1 MTRMEFYG
9 YQREDGSV
17 GIRNHVAIIAVD
29 ALANRTVEGIS
40 KIIRNTIPI
49 THPYGRLQFGEDLN
63 LTFDTLI
70 GTGCNPNVA
79 AALVVGLEPV
89 WTQKV
94 VDGISKSK
102 KPVESVTI
110 VHQGDHKA
118 LEKGARIAQRMVSEV
133 SEYMKEPFSLSDII
147 VSIKCGASDT
157 TSGMAA
163 NPAVGRAVDE
173 IIDEEGTVIFGE
185 TSELAG
191 AEHILA
197 RRAVNDEVREEFL
210 RVVKDYIDFAVSKG
224 VDILGSQPT
233 AENIAGGL
241 STIEEKA
248 LGNIQKTGT
257 KPIQGVLKPAEK
269 PRGKGLWFMD
279 TSASAQEA
287 VTLFAAA
294 GAVVHL
300 FPTGQGN
307 VVGHPIEPVI
317 KISGNEITVKTM
329 PEHIDVDV
337 SGILK
342 GTMSY
347 DEAGE
352 LILKTL
358 LKTASGKLTAAEIL
372 GHNEFA
378 LTRFW
383 KSM

>member
-1 MTRMEFYG
+1 MEFYG
-9 YQREDGSV
+9 YAREDGTV
-17 GIRNHVAIIAVD
+17 GVRNHVALISVD

-40 KIIRNTIPI
+40 KLVKNTVPI
-49 THPYGRLQFGEDLN
+49 THPYGRLQFGEDLD
-63 LTFDTLI
+63 LTFRTLI
-70 GTGCNPNVA
+70 GTGSNPNVA
-79 AALVVGLEPV
+79 AALIVGLEPS
-89 WTQKV
+89 WTSIV
-94 VDGISKSK
+94 AEGVSRSK

-110 VHQGDHKA
+110 IGNGDHKA
-118 LEKGARIAQRMVSEV
+118 LEKGARIAQRMVSEA
-133 SEYMKEPFSLSDII
+133 SEIRREPFHLSNIV

-157 TSGMAA
+157 TSGMAS
-163 NPAVGRAVDE
+163 NPAVGRAVDR
-173 IIDEEGTVIFGE
+173 IIDEGGTVIFGE

-197 RRAVNDEVREEFL
+197 RRAVNEEVREAFL
-210 RVVKDYIDFAVSKG
+210 KTVKDYIDFAVSKG

-257 KPIQGVLKPAEK
+257 KPIQGVLKPAERPK
-269 PRGKGLWFMD
+269 GRGLWFMD

-317 KISGNEITVKTM
+317 KITANEITAERM
-329 PEHIDVDV
+329 PENIDVDV
-337 SGILK
+337 SDILRGK
-342 GTMSY
+342 MSY

-352 LILKTL
+352 LILDAL
-358 LKTASGKLTAAEIL
+358 LKTASGKLPSAEIL

>member
-1 MTRMEFYG
+1 MDGMEFYG
-9 YQREDGSV
+9 YAREDGTV
-17 GIRNHVAIIAVD
+17 GVRNHVALISVD

-40 KIIRNTIPI
+40 KLVKNTVPI
-49 THPYGRLQFGEDLN
+49 THPYGRLQFGEDLD
-63 LTFDTLI
+63 LTFRTLI
-70 GTGCNPNVA
+70 GTGSNPNVA
-79 AALVVGLEPV
+79 AALIVGLEPS
-89 WTQKV
+89 WTSIV
-94 VDGISKSK
+94 AEGVSRSK

-110 VHQGDHKA
+110 IGNGDHKA
-118 LEKGARIAQRMVSEV
+118 LEKGARIAQRMVSEA
-133 SEYMKEPFSLSDII
+133 SEIRREPFHLSNIV

-157 TSGMAA
+157 TSGMAS
-163 NPAVGRAVDE
+163 NPAVGRAVDR
-173 IIDEEGTVIFGE
+173 IIDEGGTVIFGE

-197 RRAVNDEVREEFL
+197 RRAVNEEVREAFL
-210 RVVKDYIDFAVSKG
+210 KTVKDYIDFAVSKG

-257 KPIQGVLKPAEK
+257 KPIQGVLKPAERPK
-269 PRGKGLWFMD
+269 GRGLWFMD

-317 KISGNEITVKTM
+317 KITANEITAERM
-329 PEHIDVDV
+329 PENIDVDV
-337 SGILK
+337 SDILRGK
-342 GTMSY
+342 MSY

-352 LILKTL
+352 LILDAL
-358 LKTASGKLTAAEIL
+358 LKTASGKLPSAEIL

>member
-1 MTRMEFYG
+1 MEFYG
-9 YQREDGSV
+9 YAREDGTV
-17 GIRNHVAIIAVD
+17 GVRNHIALISVD

-40 KIIRNTIPI
+40 KLVKNTVPI
-49 THPYGRLQFGEDLN
+49 THPYGRLQFGEDLD
-63 LTFDTLI
+63 LTFRTLI
-70 GTGCNPNVA
+70 GTGSNPNVA
-79 AALVVGLEPV
+79 AALIVGLEPS
-89 WTQKV
+89 WTSIV
-94 VDGISKSK
+94 AEGVSRSK

-110 VHQGDHKA
+110 IGNGDHKA
-118 LEKGARIAQRMVSEV
+118 LEKGARIAQRMVSEA
-133 SEYMKEPFSLSDII
+133 SEIRREPFHLSNLV

-157 TSGMAA
+157 TSGMAS
-163 NPAVGRAVDE
+163 NPAVGRAVDR
-173 IIDEEGTVIFGE
+173 IIDEGGTVIFGE

-197 RRAVNDEVREEFL
+197 RRAVNEEVREAFL
-210 RVVKDYIDFAVSKG
+210 KTVKDYIDFAVSKG

-257 KPIQGVLKPAEK
+257 KPIQGVLKPAERPK
-269 PRGKGLWFMD
+269 GRGLWFMD

-317 KISGNEITVKTM
+317 KITANEITAERM
-329 PEHIDVDV
+329 PENIDVDV
-337 SGILK
+337 SDILRGK
-342 GTMSY
+342 MSY

-352 LILKTL
+352 LILDAL
-358 LKTASGKLTAAEIL
+358 LKTASGKLTSAEIL

-378 LTRFW
+378 LTRLW

>member
-1 MTRMEFYG
+1 MEFYG
-9 YQREDGSV
+9 YAREDGTV
-17 GIRNHVAIIAVD
+17 GVRNHVALISVD

-40 KIIRNTIPI
+40 KLVRNTVPI
-49 THPYGRLQFGEDLN
+49 THPYGRLQFGEDLD
-63 LTFDTLI
+63 LTFRTLI
-70 GTGCNPNVA
+70 GTGSNPNVA
-79 AALVVGLEPV
+79 AALIVGLEPS
-89 WTQKV
+89 WTSIV
-94 VDGISKSK
+94 AEGVSRSK

-110 VHQGDHKA
+110 IGNGDHKA
-118 LEKGARIAQRMVSEV
+118 LEKGARIAQRMVSEA
-133 SEYMKEPFSLSDII
+133 SEIRREPFHLSNIV

-157 TSGMAA
+157 TSGMAS
-163 NPAVGRAVDE
+163 NPAVGRAVDR
-173 IIDEEGTVIFGE
+173 IIDEGGTVIFGE

-197 RRAVNDEVREEFL
+197 RRAVNEEVREAFL
-210 RVVKDYIDFAVSKG
+210 KTVKDYIDFAVSKG

-257 KPIQGVLKPAEK
+257 KPIQGVLKPAERPK
-269 PRGKGLWFMD
+269 GRGLWFMD

-317 KISGNEITVKTM
+317 KITANEITAERM
-329 PEHIDVDV
+329 PENIDVDV
-337 SGILK
+337 SDILRGK
-342 GTMSY
+342 MSY

-352 LILKTL
+352 LILDAL
-358 LKTASGKLTAAEIL
+358 LKTASGKLTSAEIL

-378 LTRFW
+378 LTRLW

>member
-1 MTRMEFYG
+1 MEFYG
-9 YQREDGSV
+9 YKREDRTV
-17 GIRNHVAIIAVD
+17 GVRNHVAIISVD
-29 ALANRTVEGIS
+29 ALSNRVVEGIS
-40 KIIRNTIPI
+40 NLIRNTIPI
-49 THPYGRLQFGEDLN
+49 THPYGRLQFGDDLN

-79 AALVVGLEPV
+79 AALVTGLEPV
-89 WTQKV
+89 WTQRV
-94 VDGISKSK
+94 VEGISTSK

-118 LEKGARIAQRMVSEV
+118 IERGARIAQKMVSTV
-133 SEYMKEPFSLSDII
+133 SEYMREPFPLSDLV

-157 TSGMAA
+157 TSGIAS
-163 NPAVGRAVDE
+163 NPAVGWAVDR
-173 IIDEEGTVIFGE
+173 IIDEGGTVIFGE

-191 AEHILA
+191 AEHILTH
-197 RRAVNDEVREEFL
+197 RAVNDTVQKEFL
-210 RVVKDYIDFAVSKG
+210 KIVKDYIDFAVSKG
-224 VDILGSQPT
+224 ANILGSQPT
-233 AENIAGGL
+233 EENIAGGI

-248 LGNIQKTGT
+248 LGNIQKTGM
-257 KPIQGVLKPAEK
+257 KPIEGVLKPAERPK
-269 PRGKGLWFMD
+269 GKGLWFMD
-279 TSASAQEA
+279 TSASAQET

-300 FPTGQGN
+300 FSTGQGN

-342 GTMSY
+342 GTMDY
-347 DEAGE
+347 HAAGD
-352 LILKTL
+352 LILKAL
-358 LKTASGKLTAAEIL
+358 IKTASGKLTAAEIL

-378 LTRFW
+378 LTRLW

>member
-1 MTRMEFYG
+1 MEFYG
-9 YQREDGSV
+9 YAREDGTV
-17 GIRNHVAIIAVD
+17 GVRNHVALISVD

-40 KIIRNTIPI
+40 KLVKNTVPI
-49 THPYGRLQFGEDLN
+49 THPYGRLQFGEDLD
-63 LTFDTLI
+63 LTFRTLI
-70 GTGCNPNVA
+70 GTGSNPNVA
-79 AALVVGLEPV
+79 AALIVGLEPS
-89 WTQKV
+89 WTSIV
-94 VDGISKSK
+94 TEGISRSK

-110 VHQGDHKA
+110 IGNGDHKA
-118 LEKGARIAQRMVSEV
+118 LEKGARIAQRMVSEA
-133 SEYMKEPFSLSDII
+133 SEIRREPFHLSNLV

-157 TSGMAA
+157 TSGMAS
-163 NPAVGRAVDE
+163 NPAVGRAVDR
-173 IIDEEGTVIFGE
+173 IIDEGGTVIFGE

-197 RRAVNDEVREEFL
+197 RRAVNEEVREAFL
-210 RVVKDYIDFAVSKG
+210 KTVKEYIEFAVSKG

-257 KPIQGVLKPAEK
+257 KPIQGVLKPAERPK
-269 PRGKGLWFMD
+269 GRGLWFMD

-317 KISGNEITVKTM
+317 KITANEITAERM
-329 PEHIDVDV
+329 PENIDVDV
-337 SGILK
+337 SDILRGK
-342 GTMSY
+342 MSY

-352 LILKTL
+352 LILDAL
-358 LKTASGKLTAAEIL
+358 LKTASGKLTSAEIL

-378 LTRFW
+378 LTRLW

>member
-1 MTRMEFYG
+1 MEFYG
-9 YQREDGSV
+9 YEREDGSV
-17 GIRNHVAIIAVD
+17 GIRNHIAIIAVD
-29 ALANRTVEGIS
+29 ALANRTVEAIS
-40 KIIRNTIPI
+40 RLIKNTVPI
-49 THPYGRLQFGEDLN
+49 THPYGRLQFGEDLDI
-63 LTFDTLI
+63 TFDTLI

-79 AALVVGLEPV
+79 AALVVGLEPE
-89 WTQKV
+89 WTQKI

-110 VHQGDHKA
+110 IRRGDHKA
-118 LEKGARIAQRMVSEV
+118 LERGARIAQRMVSEA
-133 SEYMKEPFSLSDII
+133 SENLREPFSISDII
-147 VSIKCGASDT
+147 VSIKCGSSDT
-157 TSGMAA
+157 TSGIAS
-163 NPAVGRAVDE
+163 NPAVGAAVDK
-173 IIDEEGTVIFGE
+173 IIDEGGTVIFGE

-197 RRAVNDEVREEFL
+197 RRAVNDAVREEFL
-210 RVVKDYIDFAVSKG
+210 KAFEEYVNFAISKG
-224 VDILGSQPT
+224 VDIFGSQPT

-257 KPIQGVLKPAEK
+257 KPIQGVLRPAEK
-269 PRGKGLWFMD
+269 PRGKGLWFMN
-279 TSASAQEA
+279 TSSSAQEA
-287 VTLFAAA
+287 ITLFAAA

-300 FPTGQGN
+300 FSTGQGS

-342 GTMSY
+342 GTMSIE
-347 DEAGE
+347 EAGD

-358 LKTASGKLTAAEIL
+358 LKTASGKLTASEIL
-372 GHNEFA
+372 CHNEFA
-378 LTRFW
+378 LTRLW
-383 KSM
+383 RSM

>member
-1 MTRMEFYG
+1 MEFYG
-9 YQREDGSV
+9 YAREDGTV
-17 GIRNHVAIIAVD
+17 GVRNHVALISVD

-40 KIIRNTIPI
+40 KLVKNTVPI
-49 THPYGRLQFGEDLN
+49 THPYGRLQFGEDLD
-63 LTFDTLI
+63 LTFRTLI
-70 GTGCNPNVA
+70 GTGSNPNVA
-79 AALVVGLEPV
+79 AALIVGLEPS
-89 WTQKV
+89 WTSIV
-94 VDGISKSK
+94 AEGVSRSK

-110 VHQGDHKA
+110 IGNGDHKA
-118 LEKGARIAQRMVSEV
+118 LEKGARIAQRMVSEA
-133 SEYMKEPFSLSDII
+133 SEIRREPFHLSNIV

-157 TSGMAA
+157 TSGMAS
-163 NPAVGRAVDE
+163 NPAVGRAVDR
-173 IIDEEGTVIFGE
+173 IIDEGGTVIFGE

-197 RRAVNDEVREEFL
+197 RRAVNEEVREAFL
-210 RVVKDYIDFAVSKG
+210 KTVKDYIDFAVSKG

-257 KPIQGVLKPAEK
+257 KPIQGVLKPAERPK
-269 PRGKGLWFMD
+269 GRGLWFMD

-317 KISGNEITVKTM
+317 KITANEITAERM
-329 PEHIDVDV
+329 PENIDVDV
-337 SGILK
+337 SDILRGK
-342 GTMSY
+342 MSY

-352 LILKTL
+352 LILDAL
-358 LKTASGKLTAAEIL
+358 LKTASGKLTSAEIL

-378 LTRFW
+378 LTRLW

>member
-1 MTRMEFYG
+1 MEFYG
-9 YQREDGSV
+9 YAREDGTV
-17 GIRNHVAIIAVD
+17 GVRNHVALISVD

-40 KIIRNTIPI
+40 KLVKNTVPI
-49 THPYGRLQFGEDLN
+49 THPYGRLQFGEDLD
-63 LTFDTLI
+63 LTFRTLI
-70 GTGCNPNVA
+70 GTGSNPNVA
-79 AALVVGLEPV
+79 AALIVGLEPS
-89 WTQKV
+89 WTSIV
-94 VDGISKSK
+94 AEGVSRSK

-110 VHQGDHKA
+110 IGNGDHKA
-118 LEKGARIAQRMVSEV
+118 LEKGARIAQRMVSEA
-133 SEYMKEPFSLSDII
+133 SEIRREPFHLSNIV

-157 TSGMAA
+157 TSGMAS
-163 NPAVGRAVDE
+163 NPAVGRAVDR
-173 IIDEEGTVIFGE
+173 IIDEGGTVIFGE

-197 RRAVNDEVREEFL
+197 RRAVNEEVREAFL
-210 RVVKDYIDFAVSKG
+210 KTVKDYIEFAVSKG

-257 KPIQGVLKPAEK
+257 KPIQGVLKPAERPK
-269 PRGKGLWFMD
+269 GRGLWFMD

-317 KISGNEITVKTM
+317 KITANEITAERM
-329 PEHIDVDV
+329 PENIDVDV
-337 SGILK
+337 SDILRGK
-342 GTMSY
+342 MSY

-352 LILKTL
+352 LILDAL
-358 LKTASGKLTAAEIL
+358 LKTASGKLPSAEIL

>member
-1 MTRMEFYG
+1 MTQMEFYG
-9 YQREDGSV
+9 YEREDGTV
-17 GIRNHVAIIAVD
+17 GVRNHVAIISVD
-29 ALANRTVEGIS
+29 ALANRIVEAIS
-40 KIIRNTIPI
+40 RLIRNTVPI
-49 THPYGRLQFGEDLN
+49 THPYGRLQFGDDLK

-70 GTGCNPNVA
+70 GTGRNPNVA
-79 AALVVGLEPV
+79 AALVIGLEPV
-89 WTQKV
+89 WTQIV
-94 VDGISKSK
+94 ADGISKSK
-102 KPVESVTI
+102 KPVDSVTI
-110 VHQGDHKA
+110 IHQGDHKA
-118 LEKGARIAQRMVSEV
+118 LEKAAHIAQKMVSTV
-133 SEYMKEPFSLSDII
+133 SEYKKEPFPLSDLL

-163 NPAVGRAVDE
+163 NPAVGRAVDR
-173 IIDEEGTVIFGE
+173 IIDEGGTVIFGE

-197 RRAVNDEVREEFL
+197 RRAISDEVREKFL

-224 VDILGSQPT
+224 VDISGSQPT

-257 KPIQGVLKPAEK
+257 KPIQGVLRPAEK
-269 PRGKGLWFMD
+269 PKGKGLWFMD
-279 TSASAQEA
+279 TSASAQET

-294 GAVVHL
+294 GAIVHL

-329 PEHIDVDV
+329 REHIDVDV

-342 GTMSY
+342 GTMDY
-347 DEAGE
+347 DVAGE
-352 LILKTL
+352 LVLKTL
-358 LKTASGKLTAAEIL
+358 IKTASGKLTAAEIL

-378 LTRFW
+378 LTRLW

>member
-1 MTRMEFYG
+1 MEFYG
-9 YQREDGSV
+9 YEREDGSV

-29 ALANRTVEGIS
+29 ALANRTVEAIS
-40 KIIRNTIPI
+40 RLIKNTVPI
-49 THPYGRLQFGEDLN
+49 THPYGRLQFGEDLDI
-63 LTFDTLI
+63 TFDTLI

-79 AALVVGLEPV
+79 AALVVGLEPE

-110 VHQGDHKA
+110 IRQGDHKA
-118 LEKGARIAQRMVSEV
+118 LERGARIAQRMVSEA
-133 SEYMKEPFSLSDII
+133 SENRREPFSISDII

-157 TSGMAA
+157 TSGIAS
-163 NPAVGRAVDE
+163 NPAVGAAVDK
-173 IIDEEGTVIFGE
+173 IIDEGGTVIFGE

-197 RRAVNDEVREEFL
+197 RRAVNDSVREEFL
-210 RVVKDYIDFAVSKG
+210 KTFEEYINFAVSKG
-224 VDILGSQPT
+224 VDIRGSQPT

-257 KPIQGVLKPAEK
+257 KPIQGVLRPAEK
-269 PRGKGLWFMD
+269 PRGKGLWFMN
-279 TSASAQEA
+279 TSSSAQEA

-300 FPTGQGN
+300 FSTGQGN

-337 SGILK
+337 SGVLK
-342 GTMSY
+342 GTMSIE
-347 DEAGE
+347 EAGD
-352 LILKTL
+352 LILETL

-378 LTRFW
+378 LTRLW
-383 KSM
+383 RSM

>member
-1 MTRMEFYG
+1 MEFYG
-9 YQREDGSV
+9 YAREDGTV
-17 GIRNHVAIIAVD
+17 GVRNHVALISVD

-40 KIIRNTIPI
+40 KLVKNTVPI
-49 THPYGRLQFGEDLN
+49 THPYGRLQFGEDLD
-63 LTFDTLI
+63 LTFRTLI
-70 GTGCNPNVA
+70 GTGSNPNVA
-79 AALVVGLEPV
+79 AALIVGLEPS
-89 WTQKV
+89 WTSIV
-94 VDGISKSK
+94 AEGVSRSK

-110 VHQGDHKA
+110 IGNGDHKA
-118 LEKGARIAQRMVSEV
+118 LEKGARIAQRMVSEA
-133 SEYMKEPFSLSDII
+133 SEIRREPFHLSNLV

-157 TSGMAA
+157 TSGMAS
-163 NPAVGRAVDE
+163 NPAVGRAVDR
-173 IIDEEGTVIFGE
+173 IIDEGGTVIFGE

-197 RRAVNDEVREEFL
+197 RRAVNEEVREAFL
-210 RVVKDYIDFAVSKG
+210 KTVKDYIDFAVSKG

-257 KPIQGVLKPAEK
+257 KPIQGVLKPAERPK
-269 PRGKGLWFMD
+269 GRGLWFMD

-317 KISGNEITVKTM
+317 KITANEITAERM
-329 PEHIDVDV
+329 PENIDVDV
-337 SGILK
+337 SDILRGK
-342 GTMSY
+342 MSY

-352 LILKTL
+352 LILDAL
-358 LKTASGKLTAAEIL
+358 LKTASGKLTSAEIL

-378 LTRFW
+378 LTRLW

>member
-1 MTRMEFYG
+1 MEFYG
-9 YQREDGSV
+9 YEREDGSV

-29 ALANRTVEGIS
+29 ALANRTVEAIS
-40 KIIRNTIPI
+40 RLIKNTVPI
-49 THPYGRLQFGEDLN
+49 THPYGRLQFGEDLDI
-63 LTFDTLI
+63 TFDTLI

-79 AALVVGLEPV
+79 AALVVGLEPE

-102 KPVESVTI
+102 KPVEPVTI
-110 VHQGDHKA
+110 IRQGDHKA
-118 LEKGARIAQRMVSEV
+118 LERGARIAQRMVSEA
-133 SEYMKEPFSLSDII
+133 SENRREPFSISDII

-157 TSGMAA
+157 TSGIAS
-163 NPAVGRAVDE
+163 NPAVGAAVDK
-173 IIDEEGTVIFGE
+173 IIDEGGTVIFGE

-197 RRAVNDEVREEFL
+197 RRAVNDSVREEFL
-210 RVVKDYIDFAVSKG
+210 KTFEEYINFAVSKG

-257 KPIQGVLKPAEK
+257 KPIQGVLRPAEK
-269 PRGKGLWFMD
+269 PRGKGLWFMN
-279 TSASAQEA
+279 TSSSAQEA

-300 FPTGQGN
+300 FSTGQGN

-342 GTMSY
+342 GTMSIE
-347 DEAGE
+347 EAGD
-352 LILKTL
+352 LILETL

-378 LTRFW
+378 LTRLW
-383 KSM
+383 RSM